1 MSVMSLPTIRL
12 SIALICTALIS
23 TISPAAAQDQSPND
37 ILEASRNAIQEIDGF
52 SAQFRMKGEAGA
64 MFKDTLPSMN
74 GQLFFGTHDELGRV
88 IHCIGEARDQQTKPS
103 LGIDILIA
111 PDRYLWTD
119 MPTRTIHER
128 PSAGTSRG
136 LPTAIPLMLLKSMVQ
151 DDPFATDADNA
162 ETIDLLTQETIN
174 GTLCDV
180 IHIKRTKP
188 KGRTSRSGSDAYTDA
203 KWYIGA
209 EDKLPRK
216 LEHITDAG
224 LVKITLIFELSNL
237 KVMSPTQDQLDV
249 ARPDGFTFKS
259 TMPKPNT
266 DQPTEP
272 VIDDPIGEPI
282 ESILTPTE
290 RPAGPTTPRVKYAPA
305 YSFTPENGSQIT
317 NTTQDGRIT
326 VLYFWGSWCIPCIET
341 SPMVSKLAEEL
352 ATEPVDIFALAIRE
366 ADPDQTRDDFSA
378 AGYRHTLVLDADS
391 LVSSFKARVFPTLII
406 INRDGEIVFQRSIT
420 KDLAAD
426 DLVASAKEA
435 IQEAI

>member
-1 MSVMSLPTIRL
+1 MSAHTIPL
-12 SIALICTALIS
+12 SIALIITTLIS
-23 TISPAAAQDQSPND
+23 VVSPAIAQDQSPYD

-74 GQLFFGTHDELGRV
+74 GQLFFGTHDEFGRV
-88 IHCIGEARDQQTKPS
+88 IHCIGEAREQQTKPS

-111 PDRYLWTD
+111 GDRYLWTD
-119 MPTRTIHER
+119 IATRTIHER
-128 PSAGTSRG
+128 PASGTSRG
-136 LPTAIPLMLLKSMVQ
+136 LPTAIPLVLLKSIVQ
-151 DDPFATDADNA
+151 DDPYATDTNNADS
-162 ETIDLLTQETIN
+162 IDLLTQETIN
-174 GTLCDV
+174 SVLCDV

-203 KWYIGA
+203 RWYIGA
-209 EDKLPRK
+209 KDKLPRK

-249 ARPDGFTFKS
+249 TRPNGFSFKS
-259 TMPKPNT
+259 TMPKPKA
-266 DQPTEP
+266 DQPVEP
-272 VIDDPIGEPI
+272 EIDDPTNEPIGEL
-282 ESILTPTE
+282 STPSQ
-290 RPAGPTTPRVKYAPA
+290 RPTPSAPRIKYAPA

-326 VLYFWGSWCIPCIET
+326 VLYFWGSWCIPCVET
-341 SPMVSKLAEEL
+341 SPMVSTLSQDF
-352 ATEPVDIFALAIRE
+352 ATEPVDVFALAIRE
-366 ADPDQTRDDFSA
+366 ADVNQTSDDFSA
-378 AGYRHTLVLDADS
+378 AGYHHRLVLDADS
-391 LVSSFKARVFPTLII
+391 LVSTFKARVLPTLIV
-406 INRDGEIVFQRSIT
+406 INRDGEIVFQKSIT

-426 DLVASAKEA
+426 DLVGSAKDA